1 MYDAEVLTSEPEYAK
16 YFEELISYKINIKN
30 AVSWMSVELV
40 GGLNKLG
47 KTIEQSPIKPKL
59 LSELIQRIEDKTIS
73 NKAAKDVLDY
83 IIENS
88 CGVNDAI
95 EKLGLKQISDEGA
108 ILELI
113 NGVLSANMKQVEA
126 YKNGKEALI
135 GFFVGQVMKA
145 SRGKANPGVVN
156 KLLKQELQKL

>member
-1 MYDAEVLTSEPEYAK
+1 
-16 YFEELISYKINIKN
+16 
-30 AVSWMSVELV
+30 MSVGLV
-40 GGLNKLG
+40 GRLNKLG

-59 LSELIQRIEDKTIS
+59 LSELIQKIEDKTIS

-88 CGVNDAI
+88 CEVNDAI

-156 KLLKQELQKL
+156 KLLKQELQKS